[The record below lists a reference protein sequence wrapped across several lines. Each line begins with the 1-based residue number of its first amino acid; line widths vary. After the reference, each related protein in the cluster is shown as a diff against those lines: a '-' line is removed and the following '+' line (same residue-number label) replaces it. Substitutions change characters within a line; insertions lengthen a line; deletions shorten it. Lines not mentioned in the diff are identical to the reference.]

1 MVLLKVQ
8 PTSSWSIKRC
18 VQMLDILTEFV
29 DLSMTKLCPDSG
41 KLQVMF
47 FFRQL
52 NLAAKTVLL
61 SNRQAQV

>member
-1 MVLLKVQ
+1 
-8 PTSSWSIKRC
+8 
-18 VQMLDILTEFV
+18 MLDILTEFV

-52 NLAAKTVLL
+52 DLAAKTVLL